1 MTDMV
6 KLSITK
12 CLEYMNK
19 LALRKFN
26 EQENA
31 LETISSLKDTHKA
44 VVVVTSSWKLLLFH

>member
-44 VVVVTSSWKLLLFH
+44 VVVVTSS